1 MQDTTRDAILEAL
14 AVFIRQRPGID
25 PRNYISDWR
34 DTEGRRLYRAE
45 VREITRDLHDARALL
60 AAVEMSNVTGEE
72 LASRLSPNGRLSWNG
87 ERISYCTGQYFPT
100 EYRSAV
106 ARTCAS
112 ALWYAWADEYHA
124 RHGTSEGTR
133 DYVQKRARS
142 YFGRG
147 IAKRWFA

>member
-1 MQDTTRDAILEAL
+1 MQNTTKDAILEAL

-25 PRNYISDWR
+25 PRNYISDRR

-45 VREITRDLHDARALL
+45 VREVTRDLHDARALL
-60 AAVEMSNVTGEE
+60 AAVDASSVTGEE
-72 LASRLSPNGRLSWNG
+72 LASRLSPGSRLSWDG
-87 ERISYCTGQYFPT
+87 ARIDYCTGQYFPT
-100 EYRSAV
+100 EYRAAV

-124 RHGTSEGTR
+124 SRGTTEGTR
-133 DYVQKRARS
+133 DHVQKRARS